1 VTIQTI
7 HERIHRAHWVFVA
20 VLLAQVLAVTSAR
33 GQAPPSTDIWLVPI
47 DLDASPPKL
56 GDALNLTDRDGY
68 DNQPLFEPEGN
79 SLLFTSQRDGQT
91 DIYKVRLSIAPLEQL
106 TDTAES
112 EYSATVM
119 PSGHEF
125 SAIRVESDGTQR
137 LWAFRR
143 DGSAPRLVLENVA
156 PVGYQAWTPDGALA
170 LFILG
175 EPATLQLADLT
186 ADEVSVMAVD
196 IGRSLHALPDG
207 SGFSFLHRV
216 DGEWRIR
223 ALDLTSGNLA
233 ELGLP
238 FDDSQDMAWTPDGR
252 IVMASDSRIAIRSV
266 EGDWQVIGDLA
277 EAGISGMT
285 RVAVHPD
292 GTFLAVVA
300 AR

>member
-175 EPATLQLADLT
+175 EPAPT
-186 ADEVSVMAVD
+186 ARASASC
-196 IGRSLHALPDG
+196 IGS
-207 SGFSFLHRV
+207 
-216 DGEWRIR
+216 
-223 ALDLTSGNLA
+223 
-233 ELGLP
+233 
-238 FDDSQDMAWTPDGR
+238 
-252 IVMASDSRIAIRSV
+252 MASGESAHWI
-266 EGDWQVIGDLA
+266 
-277 EAGISGMT
+277 
-285 RVAVHPD
+285 
-292 GTFLAVVA
+292 
-300 AR
+300 